1 MITKALRIIIS
12 RLRNNPPLSI
22 AAILLNAILAASA
35 ESHTPQFPEVNLIRN
50 RTAAGHLYLNGGTS
64 YAEQRVMERAAD
76 SYNLKLVFTTRL
88 GTPVT
93 PAFVVIG
100 ANDSRHIEKVPL
112 RAPWFYIQL
121 PAGGYTILTRFKR
134 EIVLLRDVNI
144 TEQRVRKY
152 FLRGN

>member
-12 RLRNNPPLSI
+12 RLRKNSPLSI

-50 RTAAGHLYLNGGTS
+50 RTAAGHPYLNGGTS
-64 YAEQRVMERAAD
+64 HAEQRVMERAAD
-76 SYNLKLVFTTRL
+76 PYNLKLVFASRL

-100 ANDSRHIEKVPL
+100 ANNGQHIEKVLL

-121 PAGGYTILTRFKR
+121 PPGGYTILTRFKR
-134 EIVLLRDVNI
+134 EVVLVRDVNI

>member
-1 MITKALRIIIS
+1 MIRKISRIIIS
-12 RLRNNPPLSI
+12 RLCKKPPGI
-22 AAILLNAILAASA
+22 AAILLNAILASSA

-50 RTAAGHLYLNGGTS
+50 RTAAGHPYLNGGIS
-64 YAEQRVMERAAD
+64 FDEQRVMERATD
-76 SYNLKLVFTTRL
+76 PYNLKLVFTTRL

-100 ANDSRHIEKVPL
+100 ANNRRHIEKIPL

-121 PAGGYTILTRFKR
+121 PPGAYTILTRFNR
-134 EIVLLRDVNI
+134 EVVLVRDVNI